1 MNTNQ
6 LYFDGSLGQFIRKAN
21 YEQVSVNPT
30 LEVQHG
36 MSSLIL
42 PLGAGFKGD
51 LRFNFSH
58 ASALLVN
65 VSPSNPLCMEDSV
78 SPAQRRSLAC
88 MEDSRVW
95 HDVLGET
102 RRHC

>member
-36 MSSLIL
+36 MSSLSSSL
-42 PLGAGFKGD
+42 SVQD
-51 LRFNFSH
+51 LRETSGLISPMPLLFLSTSPRQAPLHGRFS
-58 ASALLVN
+58 
-65 VSPSNPLCMEDSV
+65 
-78 SPAQRRSLAC
+78 
-88 MEDSRVW
+88 
-95 HDVLGET
+95 
-102 RRHC
+102 